1 MSKLIPSILI
11 ATSVLMGQAY
21 VPSSSLAGTCASKC
35 PPKPLQFI
43 PGQSIT
49 VEVVN
54 QTASIIEFQ
63 KVYGTNSV
71 PMRPGQSLRF
81 NRGGGTDPNISVF
94 FWDVTALPLA
104 ARLSQP
110 DSQTLRIELRPGG
123 RPPGDR
129 SVYVLND
136 GRVAIF

>member
-1 MSKLIPSILI
+1 MSKLIPSVLV
-11 ATSVLMGQAY
+11 ATTVLMGQVYA
-21 VPSSSLAGTCASKC
+21 PGSALAGTCASKC

-54 QTASIIEFQ
+54 QTASLVEFQ

-81 NRGGGTDPNISVF
+81 ERGGGTDPNISVF

-110 DSQTLRIELRPGG
+110 DPQTLRIELRPGG